1 MGTAWVYDDGDWDE
15 MDNPF
20 PDLTQETLR
29 EFGYAST
36 PTAIFGT
43 SGETPGFTV
52 ELYPRVDWEERQLPY
67 AYLLLIPALTA
78 QPIFALDL
86 PSVLDLLGQLAP
98 LVQAAT
104 GA

>member
-1 MGTAWVYDDGDWDE
+1 MTTAWLYDGEWRPI
-15 MDNPF
+15 DNPF

-36 PTAIFGT
+36 PSAIFGT

-52 ELYPRVDWEERQLPY
+52 ELYPADEEARRLPY
-67 AYLLLIPALTA
+67 RYLILVPALTA
-78 QPIFALDL
+78 EPIFALDL
-86 PSVLDLLGQLAP
+86 PGVLALLSVLAP
-98 LVQAAT
+98 LVRAAT

>member
-1 MGTAWVYDDGDWDE
+1 MESAWLYDGGEWQAI
-15 MDNPF
+15 DNPF
-20 PDLTQETLR
+20 PDMAQETLR

-43 SGETPGFTV
+43 SGDTPGFTV
-52 ELYPRVDWEERQLPY
+52 ELYPTRPAAQQLPY

-86 PSVLDLLGQLAP
+86 PSVLQLLGQLAP
-98 LVQAAT
+98 LIQAAT
-104 GA
+104 E